1 MDQDTGATVGHLP
14 LENSRATK
22 FLFDSVASVLP
33 ILTSTNCCGSPLV
46 QGRLEI
52 PCLVEIH
59 MSPTVKRIGTY

>member
-22 FLFDSVASVLP
+22 FLFDSVASVVP
-33 ILTSTNCCGSPLV
+33 VLTSTNCCGSPLV

-52 PCLVEIH
+52 ACRVEIY
-59 MSPTVKRIGTY
+59 MSPTVKRKGTY